1 MKCPHCLESFFE
13 ECKTYPLGDDPEGGW
28 ELRCCRCPSCDKLI
42 CYLGISGREKYLVRP
57 KGISRSPIPKGIP
70 GKYAEDYKEAC
81 LVLPDSSK
89 ASAALSRRCLQ
100 NLLREVAKVK
110 PSNLS
115 SEIQEVIDAG
125 KLPSYLSESID
136 AIRNI
141 GNFAAHPNKSDK
153 AGEIIDVEPG
163 EAEWSLE
170 VIEGLFDFYFVQHAK
185 MKARKEALNKK
196 LEAAGKP
203 KMK

>member
-13 ECKTYPLGDDPEGGW
+13 EWKASVIGDDPEGRW
-28 ELRCCRCPSCDKLI
+28 LLRYCKCPSCDKLI
-42 CYLGISGREKYLVRP
+42 CYLKISGIKEYLVRP
-57 KGISRSPIPKGIP
+57 KGISRSPIPKEIP
-70 GKYAEDYKEAC
+70 EKYAEDYKEAC

-115 SEIQEVIDAG
+115 NEIQEVIDAG

-170 VIEGLFDFYFVQHAK
+170 VIEGLLDFYFVQPAK
-185 MKARKEALNKK
+185 MKTRKEALNKK
-196 LEAAGKP
+196 LEAAAKP